1 MVTIYN
7 SIKPIKGPRDGSNG
21 EKKQYYHKVSLH
33 DSEPPPHTHT
43 HPNPQK
49 KALGNFDVQV
59 KLL

>member
-1 MVTIYN
+1 MDQMG
-7 SIKPIKGPRDGSNG
+7 K
-21 EKKQYYHKVSLH
+21 KKQYYHKVSLH